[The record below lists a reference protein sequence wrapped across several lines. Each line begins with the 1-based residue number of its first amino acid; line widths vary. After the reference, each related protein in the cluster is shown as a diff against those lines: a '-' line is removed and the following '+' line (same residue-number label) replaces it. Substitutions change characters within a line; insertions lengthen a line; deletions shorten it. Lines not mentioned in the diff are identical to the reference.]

1 MKTLLIPAA
10 VALTLAVPA
19 LVVPAAA
26 QDHDHAA
33 PAAPAAA
40 PARGGM
46 MMQGGGRMMQGMG
59 PMLGQ
64 HMMPVTITA
73 IDAKTG
79 IVDATAG
86 SMALKLHFPP
96 PSLAGMKAGDM
107 ISVHM
112 AFHKN

>member
-1 MKTLLIPAA
+1 MKKLLVP
-10 VALTLAVPA
+10 VAIVLTLAVPA
-19 LVVPAAA
+19 AA
-26 QDHDHAA
+26 QEHDHAA
-33 PAAPAAA
+33 PAAPAA

-46 MMQGGGRMMQGMG
+46 MMRGGGMMMQGMG

-64 HMMPVTITA
+64 HMMPVTVTA

-96 PSLAGMKAGDM
+96 PSLASVKVGDT
-107 ISVHM
+107 ISVHL